1 MTYRKCDIC
10 CAGYDSFGAGQWGSV
25 TKKLS
30 ELITNVKV
38 INPDRMPPAT
48 EIKALTAD
56 SREAGAGA
64 LFVAVPGFSVD
75 GHDYVEGAAQKGC
88 AAVVVEKGR
97 CGSFQLPAETVCLE
111 VEDCR
116 VALGQIAASF
126 WDHPADK
133 LIMIGITGTNG
144 KTTSAYLLEAIIRHA
159 GGNPGVIGTV
169 NYRYNGLELPAP
181 HTTPEPIALQ
191 RLLRRMA
198 DAGVTHVV
206 MEVSSHALAQKRMNG
221 VLFDVALF
229 TNLSR
234 DHLDFHGDM
243 EHYFSCKKLLFA
255 DYLKP
260 KASAVIMLHAGQY
273 TGEDDVLPGDAWG
286 ERLAGDLRSMGQWR
300 QTSGQGREILT
311 CGGRGNSLAVIDFQ
325 ETLAGMAA
333 EIETPAGTMTLHS
346 PLVGEFNLRN
356 LLGVIGAGLALKIDP
371 QVISRALAVTGAAPG
386 RLEPVKAAGGL
397 KVFVDYAHTPDALEN
412 VLKTLRKLVAGRL
425 IVVFGCGGDRDR
437 GKRPQMGEAA
447 GRLADVIA
455 VTSDNPRSELPE
467 AILADIET
475 GLASSGLPRMRMETL
490 LQGRKLQGYDLII
503 SRREAI
509 RTVIRHARP
518 DDVIIISGK
527 GHETY
532 QQTRAG
538 RFYFDDRVFVK
549 QELAVVKW

>member
-1 MTYRKCDIC
+1 M
-10 CAGYDSFGAGQWGSV
+10 

-38 INPDRMPPAT
+38 LNPDKLPPAT
-48 EIKALTAD
+48 EIQAITAD
-56 SREAGAGA
+56 SREAAAGA

-75 GHDYVEGAAQKGC
+75 GHDYVEHAAHKGS

-97 CGSFQLPAETVCLE
+97 CASFRLPAETVCLE
-111 VEDCR
+111 VEDSR

-126 WDHPADK
+126 WDHPADR
-133 LIMIGITGTNG
+133 LTMIGITGTNG
-144 KTTSAYLLEAIIRHA
+144 KTTSAYLLEAVIRHA

-181 HTTPEPIALQ
+181 HTTPEPLALQ

-206 MEVSSHALAQKRMNG
+206 MEVSSHALAQKRLQG

-243 EHYFSCKKLLFA
+243 ESYFSSKKLLFSG
-255 DYLKP
+255 YLKE
-260 KASAVIMLHAGQY
+260 KASAVILMDAGECA
-273 TGEDDVLPGDAWG
+273 GCNEDHLNSWG
-286 ERLAGDLRSMGQWR
+286 KRLANDLRSTRQWR
-300 QTSGQGREILT
+300 QASGQGRDIIT
-311 CGGRGNSLAVIDFQ
+311 CGGSGSSLAVLDFK
-325 ETLAGMAA
+325 ESLGGIAA
-333 EIETPAGTMTLHS
+333 VIETPAGKMTLHS

-356 LLGVIGAGLALKIDP
+356 LLGTIGAGLALNIDP
-371 QVISRALAVTGAAPG
+371 QTIGEALAVTGAAPG
-386 RLEPVKAAGGL
+386 RLEPVKAAGGR

-437 GKRPQMGEAA
+437 GKRPQMGDVA

-475 GLASSGLPRMRMETL
+475 GLTALGVPRMRLETL
-490 LQGRKLQGYDLII
+490 LQAKNLQGYDLIL

-518 DDVIIISGK
+518 DDVIVISGK

>member
-1 MTYRKCDIC
+1 M
-10 CAGYDSFGAGQWGSV
+10 

-38 INPDRMPPAT
+38 LNPDRLPPAT
-48 EIKALTAD
+48 EIKAIIAD
-56 SREAGAGA
+56 SREAAEGA
-64 LFVAVPGFSVD
+64 LFVAVPGLSVD
-75 GHDYVEGAAQKGC
+75 GHDYVENAAQRGC

-97 CGSFQLPAETVCLE
+97 CGSFNLPAETVCLE
-111 VEDCR
+111 VEDSR
-116 VALGQIAASF
+116 VALGQVAASF
-126 WDHPADK
+126 WDHPASN

-206 MEVSSHALAQKRMNG
+206 MEVSSHALAQKRLQG
-221 VLFDVALF
+221 VLFDVAVF

-243 EHYFSCKKLLFA
+243 ENYFSSKKLLFS
-255 DYLKP
+255 DYLKEE
-260 KASAVIMLHAGQY
+260 ASAVILIHSGEYAG
-273 TGEDDVLPGDAWG
+273 EADVAPVNSWG

-300 QTSGQGREILT
+300 QASRQGRDILT
-311 CGGRGNSLAVIDFQ
+311 CGGRGNSLAVVDFQ
-325 ETLAGMAA
+325 ESLAGITAG
-333 EIETPAGTMTLHS
+333 IETPAGKMLLHS

-356 LLGVIGAGLALKIDP
+356 LLGAIGAGLALTIDP
-371 QVISRALAVTGAAPG
+371 QIISQALACTGAAPG

-397 KVFVDYAHTPDALEN
+397 KVFVDYAHTPDAMEN

-437 GKRPQMGEAA
+437 GKRPQMGDVA
-447 GRLADVIA
+447 GRQADVIA
-455 VTSDNPRSELPE
+455 VTSDNPRSELPA

-475 GLASSGLPRMRMETL
+475 GLTSSGVPRMRLETL
-490 LQGRKLQGYDLII
+490 LQGRNLQGYDLIL

-518 DDVIIISGK
+518 DDVIVISGK